1 MARNF
6 NFIILNFAVQN
17 SSAWIKILNF
27 KTRGI
32 LGHVKFQSAKS
43 KSGILK
49 FQILRRA
56 RSQHGA

>member
-6 NFIILNFAVQN
+6 NFRILNFAVQD

-32 LGHVKFQSAKS
+32 LGRIKFQSAKS
-43 KSGILK
+43 KSKILK
-49 FQILRRA
+49 F
-56 RSQHGA
+56 